1 MNTEE
6 ISRKVLDAADVVGK
20 KTISL
25 IEEGKLLIKIRE
37 AERGIEKSYRK
48 IGRYLYEN
56 NRELLDGALEETVAR
71 IDTLSEQLAVLQRE
85 YAEVRGMKFCE
96 NCNSLNKE
104 NSVFC
109 DQCGTRFY

>member
-6 ISRKVLDAADVVGK
+6 ISRKMIDAADAVGK
-20 KTISL
+20 KTKSL

-37 AERGIEKSYRK
+37 AERDMEKSFRK
-48 IGRYLYEN
+48 IGRFLYEN
-56 NRELLDGALEETVAR
+56 NRELLDGPLEDIVMR
-71 IDTLSEQLAVLQRE
+71 IDSLTEELAVLQRE

-109 DQCGTRFY
+109 DQCGVKFY